1 MDIRPA
7 RASDISGIFELV
19 NLHAELGDVLPRT
32 QTQIAGS
39 LSDWLV
45 GSFNNKI
52 VACVSLLSYNKN
64 LAEVRSLIVSD
75 QMQGMGWGATLLEA
89 IIAEAKHRQ
98 IPKIFALTRAEG
110 FFERAGFSPSDR
122 SHFPEKIWRDCDQCP
137 VKDNCDEIAVELQL
151 EKMSR
156 IYQTPEQ
163 SDTFILHRK

>member
-7 RASDISGIFELV
+7 QASDISGIFELV
-19 NLHAELGDVLPRT
+19 NLHAKLGDVLPRT

-45 GSFNNKI
+45 GSLNNKI

-89 IIAEAKHRQ
+89 IITEAKQEDTKNICSDSSRS
-98 IPKIFALTRAEG
+98 IF
-110 FFERAGFSPSDR
+110 RAGWLFA
-122 SHFPEKIWRDCDQCP
+122 K
-137 VKDNCDEIAVELQL
+137 
-151 EKMSR
+151 
-156 IYQTPEQ
+156 
-163 SDTFILHRK
+163 